1 MNLLQQTHDP
11 DVTFINTQ
19 VQTAVK
25 SKDIKALKACIF
37 MAKQVGHFDLN
48 GEDEDGITGLTQAC
62 IEGSTEMVQLLLDA
76 GCPAQPHPGFCH
88 TPLWACTSHTSI
100 TRSRCRSKCIIRW

>member
-11 DVTFINTQ
+11 DVKYINTQ

-62 IEGSTEMVQLLLDA
+62 IEGNTEMVQVLLTWISQY
-76 GCPAQPHPGFCH
+76 PIERCH
-88 TPLWACTSHTSI
+88 RMWACTSHTSI

>member
-1 MNLLQQTHDP
+1 MNLLQQSHDP
-11 DVTFINTQ
+11 DVKYINTQ

-37 MAKQVGHFDLN
+37 MAKQVVHFDLN

-62 IEGSTEMVQLLLDA
+62 IEGNTHLV
-76 GCPAQPHPGFCH
+76 PVH
-88 TPLWACTSHTSI
+88 
-100 TRSRCRSKCIIRW
+100 SRHGSG